1 MGNTNKQLAIIKA
14 EFAETLYNLAVS
26 IEDFIDEH
34 TVPTGIYGL
43 ERDSGKEFISDAMCF
58 TKVYASDLKGDP
70 DNDEEPNWPV
80 TLRQINLAFA
90 LYSVKAVGEEYDTV
104 RDIHNML
111 TKLLGLCEK
120 YKDKLDDIAQ
130 DIEATL
136 EETTKAESRFGLSSI
151 VYDEGFDPSDIFGD
165 VAVLRDNIVL
175 ILNELVIDAFGGQ
188 KAMVQQMK
196 KSAEEM
202 PDEETGEPE
211 DSE

>member
-1 MGNTNKQLAIIKA
+1 MGNTNKQLAKIRA
-14 EFAETLYNLAVS
+14 EFAETLFNLADS

-34 TVPTGIYGL
+34 TVPIGIYGL
-43 ERDSGKEFISDAMCF
+43 ERDSGEEFISDAMRF
-58 TKVYASDLKGDP
+58 TKVYASDLKGDLG
-70 DNDEEPNWPV
+70 DDEEPSWPV

-90 LYSVKAVGEEYDTV
+90 LYSVKAVGEEYDSV
-104 RDIHNML
+104 RDIYTML

-120 YKDKLDDIAQ
+120 YKDELDDIAQ
-130 DIEATL
+130 EIEATL
-136 EETTKAESRFGLSSI
+136 EETTKVESRFGLSSM

-196 KSAEEM
+196 KAAEEM
-202 PDEETGEPE
+202 ADEETEEPK
-211 DSE
+211 